1 MVVDK
6 NRKRIY
12 YTILFSKLFRSVAE
26 YGEGQEVSTH
36 GDVYSLGI
44 VLIEMFTRRRPTDDM
59 FRGGLNLHC
68 FAEAA
73 LPDKVMEIADSRICL
88 HHEAKNSNAAGY
100 ISRTKECLAAFIQLG
115 VLCSK
120 QLPKDRPSISDAAV
134 EMHNIRDTYLSTVQ
148 GDEDSCQIIREV
160 IITTHDYHVH
170 TTTGRR
176 PAS

>member
-1 MVVDK
+1 M
-6 NRKRIY
+6 
-12 YTILFSKLFRSVAE
+12 FRSVAE
-26 YGEGQEVSTH
+26 YGEGLEVPTH

-44 VLIEMFTRRRPTDDM
+44 VLIEMFTRRHPTDDM

-88 HHEAKNSNAAGY
+88 HHEAKNSNAEGY
-100 ISRTKECLAAFIQLG
+100 ISRTKECLAAVIQIG

-120 QLPKDRPSISDAAV
+120 QSPKDRPSISDAAV
-134 EMHNIRDTYLSTVQ
+134 EMHNIRIRASVQ